1 MTMKKLVKILFSAAS
16 ISTAILTLTTVIYFT
31 LIDSQKT
38 SFSQYLMDS
47 LKFYA
52 MTALGVGIVTGVLFG
67 SMWMFSKLYS
77 KIFKEEE

>member
-1 MTMKKLVKILFSAAS
+1 MKKLVKILFSAAS

-52 MTALGVGIVTGVLFG
+52 ITALVVGIVVAVLYG
-67 SMWMFSKLYS
+67 SAWAFSKLYA